1 MPSAT
6 SHHPIR
12 RALRWRLPYRRRAA
26 ELFRFLLRSG
36 YSCTA
41 LAPAALRRRSKQ
53 GHRPP
58 PGHKRP
64 PQTPACASARSD
76 RQRPFRANWRPYRRR
91 SDRTAPGKGPQP
103 PPSTSAGARPSTN
116 AAPGGQNGHLP
127 YPARPSPDK
136 TTVLAPASRSC
147 HRWPQWCRAAAAIA
161 LVCAV
166 LGGCTGEQF
175 QKGYILPPGA
185 LEQIPIGASQDQV
198 LIVMGTPST
207 VATLNGEV
215 FYYISQ
221 RSERPIAFMNQK
233 VVDQRVIAIYFDRNR
248 QVQRLANYGLQD
260 GKIFD
265 FISRT
270 TPTSG
275 QELSYLTP
283 LFKLL
288 SFN

>member
-1 MPSAT
+1 MLQSGVLPGT
-6 SHHPIR
+6 STPRAMQGDGTSSGMTETNLR
-12 RALRWRLPYRRRAA
+12 RSRVCSPRGLAVRWRGMRAV
-26 ELFRFLLRSG
+26 
-36 YSCTA
+36 
-41 LAPAALRRRSKQ
+41 AA
-53 GHRPP
+53 
-58 PGHKRP
+58 
-64 PQTPACASARSD
+64 
-76 RQRPFRANWRPYRRR
+76 
-91 SDRTAPGKGPQP
+91 
-103 PPSTSAGARPSTN
+103 
-116 AAPGGQNGHLP
+116 
-127 YPARPSPDK
+127 
-136 TTVLAPASRSC
+136 V
-147 HRWPQWCRAAAAIA
+147 A
-161 LVCAV
+161 LVCAA

-221 RSERPIAFMNQK
+221 RSERPVAFMNQK
-233 VVDQRVIAIYFDRNR
+233 VVDQRVIAIYFDKKR

-265 FISRT
+265 FVSRT

>member
-1 MPSAT
+1 MLQSCVLPGTSTHRAMQEDERIPVMIET
-6 SHHPIR
+6 SHLSARVPSPR
-12 RALRWRLPYRRRAA
+12 RLTTRWRALAA
-26 ELFRFLLRSG
+26 M
-36 YSCTA
+36 
-41 LAPAALRRRSKQ
+41 
-53 GHRPP
+53 
-58 PGHKRP
+58 
-64 PQTPACASARSD
+64 
-76 RQRPFRANWRPYRRR
+76 
-91 SDRTAPGKGPQP
+91 
-103 PPSTSAGARPSTN
+103 
-116 AAPGGQNGHLP
+116 
-127 YPARPSPDK
+127 
-136 TTVLAPASRSC
+136 
-147 HRWPQWCRAAAAIA
+147 A
-161 LVCAV
+161 LVCAA

-175 QKGYILPPGA
+175 QKGYILPPNA

-207 VATLNGEV
+207 VATLSGEV

-221 RSERPIAFMNQK
+221 RSERKVAFMNQQ
-233 VVDQRVIAIYFDRNR
+233 VVDQRVIAIYFDKNR

-260 GKIFD
+260 GKICD